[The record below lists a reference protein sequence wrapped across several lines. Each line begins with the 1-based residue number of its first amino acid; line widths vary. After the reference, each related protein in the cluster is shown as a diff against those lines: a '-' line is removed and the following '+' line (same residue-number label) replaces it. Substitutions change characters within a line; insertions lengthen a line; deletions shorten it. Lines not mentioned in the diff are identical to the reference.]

1 MKYASKFDH
10 FCHDLVAFIKEYW
23 FEVGAFCVGVG
34 IMFWV
39 MISVFNFW
47 KNYKDLSYN

>member
-10 FCHDLVAFIKEYW
+10 FCHDVVTFTKEYW

-34 IMFWV
+34 IIFWLS
-39 MISVFNFW
+39 ISVFNQ
-47 KNYKDLSYN
+47 